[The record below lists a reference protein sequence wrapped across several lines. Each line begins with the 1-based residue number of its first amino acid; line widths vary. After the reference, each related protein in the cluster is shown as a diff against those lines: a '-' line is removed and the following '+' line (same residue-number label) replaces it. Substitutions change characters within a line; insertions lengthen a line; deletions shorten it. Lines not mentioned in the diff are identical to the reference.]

1 MADKR
6 ADQLK
11 EITERLEQGVKDIFT
26 SEMYTKYLL
35 TMSKFHNYSFNN
47 TLLIA
52 MQRPDATLVAGYNA
66 WKNKFNRYVKK
77 GKKGIQIIAPA
88 PVKEREEREK
98 IDKDTG
104 LTVLN
109 ESGEPEIEVV
119 ERVIPRFRV
128 TTVFDYAQTDGEPLP
143 TLEVN
148 ELTVRV
154 KDYTLLKEA
163 IEQVSPVPIRFGE
176 IEGNAKGY
184 YSHMDKEICV
194 RADMGESQTIKTMI
208 HEVAHAMLHDSDQMK
223 QRGEEKDQLTKETE
237 AESIAFTVCSAL
249 GIDTSDYSFPYVASW
264 ASGKELKEL
273 KDSMDTI
280 RLTAADFLE
289 KLETAV
295 AERSVE
301 RMTAM
306 EYAEKLIADKERDKT
321 VFDNNQRNLIV
332 NFAYKLDD
340 RAATEELANNLAAV
354 VAAENTEEINRL
366 MWEAEEKIES
376 LPDGMIGLSEMHEYG
391 YLKDDVL
398 PLTKEG
404 AREWHRLG
412 ERIYPL
418 FQDGTAGDFAS
429 QEEIEQHDG
438 IFGIKADAWSA
449 ILLEKNEEYLED
461 EYSRPDAALTVISRE
476 QALRLFDEGKQIYL
490 IRISPW
496 PVLVTGREEIERGSD
511 YFQIAK
517 EDLEK
522 DKQKTMENGEKAPV
536 EKLAVDLDD
545 FAFDFD
551 FYHYKDSVEDR
562 EQAVEALKEQIQAG
576 DVQPIREWLQA
587 AVEESEGESAEK
599 AAELITRMDA
609 VVKEQKLLS
618 GSEKQFGIYQ
628 ITARDPE
635 HDYRFMNLDFVKRHG
650 MEVNRA
656 DYELVY
662 TEPLTEKDTLEA
674 IYERFNI
681 QRPADFTGHSLSVS
695 DVVVINDGE
704 SIKACYV
711 DSIGFAELPDFF
723 KERKM
728 DLKKETILDERL
740 QEIEIFDKP
749 GLFSNGR
756 LRDEDVPE
764 GLYRYDLRG
773 SDYDPGQPIT
783 VEKTVVVNHAASVL
797 MAEELDLGAGGRLE
811 LGEEGLNFTG
821 GLLTV
826 REFMEEQEHKKDG
839 LIHGDSDQIAVEGH
853 VGTWYAIDETEIG
866 GEKFFLLEHEEYGDE
881 AACVAVNEQ
890 GKLVAEDLWNGF
902 DEDFQDAVKEYFAEK
917 SPTSQKEEQVVPVE
931 EESRTDDSDVPVYYE
946 SFGYAAENGEVDLYR
961 ISRQLNEECR
971 NAIEEAIADNF
982 DGMNLADD
990 ATKSVVEQFGMERM
1004 GYILAYTLNYNNH
1017 DGRYS
1022 HSNKEWADTTCKGER
1037 GSNIRTDWIVRSHPA
1052 VLNGFVDMYRKELA
1066 AEQQRE
1072 PEKPFVQ
1079 QFYVVTDLQTNPM
1092 QIEKFGDLDDA
1103 MSCYQQVPNF
1113 HLKALGVEKTPAPL
1127 PGSLDI
1133 VQCKNG
1139 IDTIVEDY
1147 KKVPGWDNPYI
1158 QNHVVALVAEA
1169 LKVQDVA
1176 VAYEIND
1183 GYFYIQTSED
1193 GYDYTLYSKDFTVM
1207 DGGIVETDEY
1217 RPVQEVME
1225 EVLAEHGHSVSEC
1238 GVISAEYLQEQSYRA
1253 ETQRAEAMKEK
1264 LAAEKPAPEAS
1275 ISFYVAEC
1283 AEFPVM
1289 GEFHDNLT
1297 LEQALEVYDK
1307 IPAERMNGIKSIG
1320 FSLEDGSIYS
1330 GMFDLMVGGEVQA
1343 EIVNHIQHYRE
1354 SPLVQKAISDMKT
1367 LLEKRQAS
1375 KALEERPSTR
1385 QSVREALK
1393 NRKKAQEQQSNQEQE
1408 KPKKAKKKG
1417 EMEL

>member
-77 GKKGIQIIAPA
+77 GEKGIQIIAPA

-148 ELTVRV
+148 ELTARV

-609 VVKEQKLLS
+609 VVKEQKIDLVLTKSIARFARNIVDCLSVIELLKNLNPPV
-618 GSEKQFGIYQ
+618 GVKFEADNIYTLDSNGRM
-628 ITARDPE
+628 ILTILASVAEEESHSKSIIMNWSIDRRFSRGLFLTPALLGYDKDEEGNLVINPE
-635 HDYRFMNLDFVKRHG
+635 EAQTVKVIYYLYLNG
-650 MEVNRA
+650 
-656 DYELVY
+656 YS
-662 TEPLTEKDTLEA
+662 LTEIATLLMEYSRKTKLGRVEWNPGTLAGVLANERHCGDVLARKTFTPNFLTHKSKKNNNDRTQYRQKNHHEA
-674 IYERFNI
+674 IVSREVFNAANHLRASRNYSKKN
-681 QRPADFTGHSLSVS
+681 RPLPVLSV
-695 DVVVINDGE
+695 VEDG
-704 SIKACYV
+704 ILRGYV
-711 DSIGFAELPDFF
+711 P
-723 KERKM
+723 
-728 DLKKETILDERL
+728 
-740 QEIEIFDKP
+740 FDKDWTGFSAEEYREASESVMKEP
-749 GLFSNGR
+749 DVTVTADVKKRLDLTGYEIVRVQYFSTMQNPAMTISNGR
-756 LRDEDVPE
+756 LRFNTACLKKFENVEYVELLLNSVERCIAIRPCDKNNPNAIRWGRLKEGRWCASTLGCRGLAKTLFDIMEWDEDLRYRFRGQFLEQGDNKMMLFAFDEPE
-764 GLYRYDLRG
+764 MIKVEEIVLPPKENTEEDEGETVKKKIYIFPPEWAGTFR
-773 SDYDPGQPIT
+773 QPIT
-783 VEKTVVVNHAASVL
+783 SIAQVGIL
-797 MAEELDLGAGGRLE
+797 R
-811 LGEEGLNFTG
+811 
-821 GLLTV
+821 
-826 REFMEEQEHKKDG
+826 QEH
-839 LIHGDSDQIAVEGH
+839 
-853 VGTWYAIDETEIG
+853 YAGNWDVFRPATEI
-866 GEKFFLLEHEEYGDE
+866 EEMNIFTAESLNELLRE
-881 AACVAVNEQ
+881 
-890 GKLVAEDLWNGF
+890 
-902 DEDFQDAVKEYFAEK
+902 AEK
-917 SPTSQKEEQVVPVE
+917 IMEGW
-931 EESRTDDSDVPVYYE
+931 TD
-946 SFGYAAENGEVDLYR
+946 YR
-961 ISRQLNEECR
+961 
-971 NAIEEAIADNF
+971 
-982 DGMNLADD
+982 
-990 ATKSVVEQFGMERM
+990 
-1004 GYILAYTLNYNNH
+1004 
-1017 DGRYS
+1017 
-1022 HSNKEWADTTCKGER
+1022 
-1037 GSNIRTDWIVRSHPA
+1037 
-1052 VLNGFVDMYRKELA
+1052 
-1066 AEQQRE
+1066 
-1072 PEKPFVQ
+1072 
-1079 QFYVVTDLQTNPM
+1079 
-1092 QIEKFGDLDDA
+1092 
-1103 MSCYQQVPNF
+1103 
-1113 HLKALGVEKTPAPL
+1113 
-1127 PGSLDI
+1127 
-1133 VQCKNG
+1133 
-1139 IDTIVEDY
+1139 
-1147 KKVPGWDNPYI
+1147 
-1158 QNHVVALVAEA
+1158 
-1169 LKVQDVA
+1169 
-1176 VAYEIND
+1176 
-1183 GYFYIQTSED
+1183 
-1193 GYDYTLYSKDFTVM
+1193 
-1207 DGGIVETDEY
+1207 
-1217 RPVQEVME
+1217 
-1225 EVLAEHGHSVSEC
+1225 
-1238 GVISAEYLQEQSYRA
+1238 
-1253 ETQRAEAMKEK
+1253 
-1264 LAAEKPAPEAS
+1264 
-1275 ISFYVAEC
+1275 
-1283 AEFPVM
+1283 
-1289 GEFHDNLT
+1289 
-1297 LEQALEVYDK
+1297 
-1307 IPAERMNGIKSIG
+1307 
-1320 FSLEDGSIYS
+1320 
-1330 GMFDLMVGGEVQA
+1330 
-1343 EIVNHIQHYRE
+1343 
-1354 SPLVQKAISDMKT
+1354 
-1367 LLEKRQAS
+1367 
-1375 KALEERPSTR
+1375 
-1385 QSVREALK
+1385 
-1393 NRKKAQEQQSNQEQE
+1393 
-1408 KPKKAKKKG
+1408 
-1417 EMEL
+1417 

>member
-77 GKKGIQIIAPA
+77 GEKGIQIIAPA

-104 LTVLN
+104 LAVLN
-109 ESGEPEIEVV
+109 ENGEPEIEVV

-148 ELTVRV
+148 ELTARV

-176 IEGNAKGY
+176 IEGSAKGY

-264 ASGKELKEL
+264 ASGNELKEL

-321 VFDNNQRNLIV
+321 VFDNSQRNLIV

-340 RAATEELANNLAAV
+340 RAATEELANNLAAA

-461 EYSRPDAALTVISRE
+461 EYARPDAALTVISRE

-496 PVLVTGREEIERGSD
+496 PVLVTEREEIERGSD

-522 DKQKTMENGEKAPV
+522 DKQKAMKSSEKAPV
-536 EKLAVDLDD
+536 EKLAADLDD

-576 DVQPIREWLQA
+576 DIQSIREWLQV

-599 AAELITRMDA
+599 AAELITRLDA
-609 VVKEQKLLS
+609 LLKEQKLLS

-681 QRPADFTGHSLSVS
+681 QRPTDFTGHSLSVS
-695 DVVVINDGE
+695 DVVVLNDGK

-728 DLKKETILDERL
+728 DLKKETILDEQL

-749 GLFSNGR
+749 GLFSNSR
-756 LRDEDVPE
+756 LRDEDVPD

-773 SDYDPGQPIT
+773 SDYDPGQPIL
-783 VEKTVVVNHAASVL
+783 VEKTVIVNHAASVL

-853 VGTWYAIDETEIG
+853 VGTWYAIDETEVG

-917 SPTSQKEEQVVPVE
+917 NPTSQKEEQVVPVE

-1022 HSNKEWADTTCKGER
+1022 HSNKEWADTTCKGEW

-1092 QIEKFGDLDDA
+1092 KIEKFGNLDDA

-1113 HLKALGVEKTPAPL
+1113 HLKALGVEKTPDPL

-1193 GYDYTLYSKDFTVM
+1193 GYDYTLYNKDFTVM
-1207 DGGIVETDEY
+1207 DGGIIEVDGY
-1217 RPVQEVME
+1217 RPVQEMME

-1238 GVISAEYLQEQSYRA
+1238 GVISTAYLQEQSYRA

-1264 LAAEKPAPEAS
+1264 LAAEAS

-1289 GEFHDNLT
+1289 GEFHDDLT

-1307 IPAERMNGIKSIG
+1307 IPAERMKGIKSIG

-1375 KALEERPSTR
+1375 KELEERPSTR